1 MAEGGRLHACASR
14 DAAGPL
20 PTLPPQAGEEL
31 NFSSQPMSAGSDL
44 TSVKPFANRLALRAF
59 TPADAPEIFA
69 AVSPTITRFMA
80 WDPLPSPAAF
90 AEVWRQWL
98 PRMTAGTD
106 LSLVIRLRATD
117 EFLGVAGIH
126 GIGSAE
132 PAARNRKL
140 EFGSRNPPIAS
151 AMAEKPSEQS

>member
-59 TPADAPEIFA
+59 TSHPLVGSLDAARTLA
-69 AVSPTITRFMA
+69 AVALPEVLLPT
-80 WDPLPSPAAF
+80 
-90 AEVWRQWL
+90 
-98 PRMTAGTD
+98 
-106 LSLVIRLRATD
+106 
-117 EFLGVAGIH
+117 
-126 GIGSAE
+126 
-132 PAARNRKL
+132 
-140 EFGSRNPPIAS
+140 AS
-151 AMAEKPSEQS
+151 HTS